1 MRRVLCGECVVNVF
15 LQADLTSADPVI
27 HGGLLP
33 PQMKAPLFRE
43 KGKEPVPLEPQLLE
57 IKIPEKEIKD
67 MLQMPEEVCAGTN
80 IKRT

>member
-1 MRRVLCGECVVNVF
+1 
-15 LQADLTSADPVI
+15 
-27 HGGLLP
+27 
-33 PQMKAPLFRE
+33 MKAPLFRE